1 MYIRWFKRGGSIHS
15 FGQQLLEIE
24 ILNWSLFKKLLQSKK
39 EKQEFDK
46 VFDSVRLYTPYLG
59 NASNP
64 IVIES
69 VMMGAIC
76 HHYKQLLQIT
86 KEVISI
92 NKDSLTD
99 ELVSILETKPEG
111 KVLFYRFSKIWYN
124 FIYSLHKEDRL
135 ILLNMI
141 LEICC
146 YSESVSSALSI

>member
-1 MYIRWFKRGGSIHS
+1 
-15 FGQQLLEIE
+15 
-24 ILNWSLFKKLLQSKK
+24 
-39 EKQEFDK
+39 

-99 ELVSILETKPEG
+99 ELVSLLETKPEG

-146 YSESVSSALSI
+146 YSESVSSTLNIQDPQSNINSLSILLAMLLQQKRIDLLGQLGKKKDVTLLDFMYK